1 MVFVH
6 EGIRYDT
13 ARMRQFR
20 TGDPDLPLICVTAD
34 RSEVFLFSPTY
45 RGGLR
50 ATKATSRAVRLA
62 AVAYRVPELLQETPV
77 ARSPNQ
83 QAGG

>member
-1 MVFVH
+1 MVFLH
-6 EGIRYDT
+6 KGIRYDT
-13 ARMRQFR
+13 AQMRQFR

-34 RSEVFLFSPTY
+34 RAEVFLFSPAY

-62 AVAYRVPELLQETPV
+62 AVGYRFPGLLQES
-77 ARSPNQ
+77 ALAGSPNP
-83 QAGG
+83 